1 MNESTSW
8 SYTDKYVN
16 PEEGMSIAMSKLSG
30 GFPYSAWGTQNPYK
44 AVMRDRDEGLHSLI
58 EMNICSC
65 GLTIDPKKDSRL
77 MAIVLTPH
85 HRNHT
90 TLRHE
95 PKPKFRGEVGNRLS
109 PRSFGPRFKPDIKW
123 DLIVDALEKQSSS
136 ETFETF
142 KKLEFQVHT
151 NDSTGESSVSC
162 ASCGEQ
168 EDNTQTELEKLLLKH
183 LKKHLGGIS
192 A

>member
-1 MNESTSW
+1 MNEAKSW

-16 PEEGMSIAMSKLSG
+16 PEEGMSNAMSKISG

-44 AVMRDRDEGLHSLI
+44 AVMKDRDEGLHSLI

-65 GLTIDPKKDSRL
+65 GLEIDASKDGRF

-90 TLRHE
+90 TLEHE
-95 PKPKFRGEVGNRLS
+95 PNPKFRGEVGNRLS

-123 DLIVDALEKQSSS
+123 DLIVAELEKPNS
-136 ETFETF
+136 ESNELTI
-142 KKLEFQVHT
+142 KKLEFIIHT
-151 NDSTGESSVSC
+151 NESTGESSVLCS
-162 ASCGEQ
+162 SCGEPHG
-168 EDNTQTELEKLLLKH
+168 NSQTELEKLLLRH
-183 LKKHLGGIS
+183 LKKHEG